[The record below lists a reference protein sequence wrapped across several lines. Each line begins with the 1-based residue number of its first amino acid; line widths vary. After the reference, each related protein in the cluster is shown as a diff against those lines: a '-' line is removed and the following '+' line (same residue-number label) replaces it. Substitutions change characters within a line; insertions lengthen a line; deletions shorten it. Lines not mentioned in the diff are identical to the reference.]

1 MGNTR
6 CIPEAPQ
13 AYINK
18 NICHSNYYIQNS
30 KATNTEMNYNN
41 TTKALQSVNDV
52 STLLICF
59 EKIHKKL
66 TVLIPGEW
74 ASRGTKRNFSIL
86 L

>member
-1 MGNTR
+1 
-6 CIPEAPQ
+6 
-13 AYINK
+13 
-18 NICHSNYYIQNS
+18 
-30 KATNTEMNYNN
+30 MNDNN
-41 TTKALQSVNDV
+41 TTKALQSVNDM